1 MDATTSE
8 YRAER
13 LAVNENTFPWPL
25 RSYPGKRMLDVVV
38 SLGLL
43 LLSAPLFPLIA
54 LAIKLSSP
62 GPVLFRGRRMGQ
74 GAREF
79 ALLKFRSMT
88 VGAGGAAITAQ
99 HDARVTRVGRVIR
112 KLKLDELPQLVNV
125 LRGDLAIVGPR
136 PEDAGIVR
144 ELYTREQLRVL
155 SAPAGLTG
163 PLQVRVFPDL
173 SSAVPEE
180 VDPTKYYH
188 TVQLPERLA
197 EDLEYVDRMSLGL
210 DLKVIAQTAYCIL
223 VKTWL

>member
-8 YRAER
+8 MRTEPTAANSE
-13 LAVNENTFPWPL
+13 AFPWPM
-25 RSYPGKRMLDVVV
+25 RSYAGKRMLDIVV

-43 LLSAPLFPLIA
+43 LLTAPLLPLIA
-54 LAIKLSSP
+54 LAIKFTSP

-88 VGAGGAAITAQ
+88 SGVGGAAITAQ
-99 HDARVTRVGRVIR
+99 NDARVTTVGRLIR
-112 KLKLDELPQLVNV
+112 KLKLDELPQLINV
-125 LRGDLAIVGPR
+125 LRGDMSIVGPR
-136 PEDAGIVR
+136 PEDAGLVR
-144 ELYTREQLRVL
+144 ELYSREQLRVL

-173 SSAVPEE
+173 SSEVPAG
-180 VDPTKYYH
+180 VDPTEYYR
-188 TVQLPERLA
+188 TVQLPARLA
-197 EDLEYVDRMSLGL
+197 EDLEYVDQMSLGL
-210 DLKVIAQTAYCIL
+210 DLRVIAQTAYCIL